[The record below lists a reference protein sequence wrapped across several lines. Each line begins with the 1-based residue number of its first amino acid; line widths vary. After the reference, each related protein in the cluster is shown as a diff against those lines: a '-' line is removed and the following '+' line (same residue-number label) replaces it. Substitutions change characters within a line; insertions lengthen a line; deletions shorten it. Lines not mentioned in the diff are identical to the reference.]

1 MRWPLAGEGELL
13 LADMSC
19 VNAPT
24 EELTKGLP
32 LRDAERAR
40 RLLPDA
46 KRRAF
51 AISHQLVGAL
61 RAGHRAGQTCSW
73 SRSEGWL
80 AYAACGAERLGVD
93 LEIARPLDF
102 AVMLE
107 VICSKAERDRLSTRA
122 PIASSDGFFRI
133 WTAKEAVMKAM
144 GEGFQAGVR
153 NISLPA
159 SVMALEPGGAAR
171 VTLGGSRFRLT
182 TQCYGRARMS
192 VAIGE

>member
-24 EELTKGLP
+24 ADLTRDLP
-32 LRDAERAR
+32 ARDAARAR

-51 AISHQLVGAL
+51 AISHQLVGVL
-61 RAGHRAGQTCSW
+61 RADNQAGRTCGW

-80 AYAACGAERLGVD
+80 AYAACGAESLGVD

-102 AVMLE
+102 AAMLK
-107 VICSKAERDRLSTRA
+107 VICSEAERDRLSARA
-122 PIASSDGFFRI
+122 PIDTSDGFFRI
-133 WTAKEAVMKAM
+133 WTAKEAAMKAM

-159 SVMALEPGGAAR
+159 SVMVLEPGEAAR
-171 VTLGGSRFRLT
+171 VTLGGRRFRLT
-182 TQCYGRARMS
+182 TQCYGRARMT